1 MQTGH
6 ISMPGEKVTAHHPHR
21 KWVPQPRDVLADR
34 SGGVAIWVAMAVPLF
49 LIAGGIALNVS
60 NGMLARQG
68 VQLAADLG
76 AQAGAISYGRDVD
89 AQLAAAAAADVAE
102 MNGIAPTPAGR
113 TWDAGAQTLAA
124 GNATVIIGPGVTDPS
139 RTSIAVTV
147 AQPVPM
153 AFAGLLG
160 SGATRNV
167 SANAV
172 AEAWNLPTDGAGTG
186 ACVIAT
192 HPTRAMAI
200 KVDNLGRI
208 DNPGCAIVANSS
220 SSGTNMN
227 AAIFLN
233 SGTLRGASIGTPG
246 TACLSNSGSN
256 TVSPTIPN
264 NGCISPGTAPAPD
277 PFADLPIP
285 SPVQPASCSVNAT
298 YGACCIPPVAGTV
311 NGVSSTATNII
322 NRAYTGWQ
330 GTPRTFSPAN
340 GGVFCGNT
348 TIGGNGTADQFAPG
362 VYYVINGNL
371 TFNNSN
377 ITLANGVSFVLLG
390 RNGGS
395 PGAISWTNYSN
406 TYALT
411 APSSGPTAN
420 ILFWQTCKADG
431 TAPTNM
437 MAGGSTLTMAGAFYA
452 KCGAL
457 NMTNNIQ
464 MNAATGASFRVI
476 ANSIYVAGSAGINAS
491 TPAAAPSTADVA
503 LVR

>member
-1 MQTGH
+1 MNG
-6 ISMPGEKVTAHHPHR
+6 SKAPAHDPRPAR
-21 KWVPQPRDVLADR
+21 KAPTPRFPADR
-34 SGGVAIWVAMAVPLF
+34 RGGVALWVAMGIPVF

-60 NGMLARQG
+60 SSMLARQG

-89 AQLAAAAAADVAE
+89 PQRAATAAADVTE
-102 MNGIAPTPAGR
+102 MNGVAPAGSGR
-113 TWDAGAQTLAA
+113 SWNVGSQTLSSGTTSITIGA
-124 GNATVIIGPGVTDPS
+124 GITDPS

-160 SGATRNV
+160 SGATRTV
-167 SANAV
+167 TANAV
-172 AEAWNLPTDGAGTG
+172 AEAWNLPPAGGAGG
-186 ACVIAT
+186 GSAPCVIAT
-192 HPTRAMAI
+192 HPTKAMAI
-200 KVDNLGRI
+200 KVDNMGRI
-208 DNPGCAIVANSS
+208 DNPSCAIVANST
-220 SSGTNMN
+220 SSGTSMN
-227 AAIFLN
+227 AAIYLN
-233 SGTLRGASIGTPG
+233 SGTLKGSSIGTPG
-246 TACLSNSGSN
+246 KACLSNSGSN

-264 NGCISPGTAPAPD
+264 NGCIAPGTAPAAD
-277 PFADLPIP
+277 PFAGLAIP
-285 SPVQPASCSVNAT
+285 SPVQPAGCSVNAT
-298 YGACCIPPVAGTV
+298 YGACCIPPITGTV
-311 NGVSSTATNII
+311 SGVASTATNIV
-322 NRAYTGWQ
+322 NKQYTSWQ
-330 GTPRTFSPAN
+330 GSPRTFSPAN

-348 TIGGNGTADQFAPG
+348 SIGGNGTADQFAPG

-377 ITLANGVSFVLLG
+377 ITSASGVSFVLLG
-390 RNGGS
+390 RNGGN

-411 APSSGPTAN
+411 APSAGPTAN

-431 TAPTNM
+431 TAPTNT

-464 MNAATGASFRVI
+464 MNAASGATFRVI